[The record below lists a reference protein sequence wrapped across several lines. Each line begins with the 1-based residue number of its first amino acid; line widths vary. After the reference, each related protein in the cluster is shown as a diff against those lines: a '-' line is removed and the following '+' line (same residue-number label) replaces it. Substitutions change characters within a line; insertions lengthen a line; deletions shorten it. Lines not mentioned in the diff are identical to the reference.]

1 MFLQEQHAMGRYLLF
16 DFNDPAE
23 GTAALGTDWS
33 DEALCMILLSPE
45 GDILYRAQGAI
56 NPLEVRRSILKYVP
70 DDRYIGRHAYW
81 NSLF

>member
-1 MFLQEQHAMGRYLLF
+1 
-16 DFNDPAE
+16 
-23 GTAALGTDWS
+23 
-33 DEALCMILLSPE
+33 MILLSPE

-70 DDRYIGRHAYW
+70 DDRYIGRHNYR